1 MLPRAVED
9 TAARFGDEYAW
20 RREDIPYAVRALE
33 IAGLAI
39 VGGEAWV
46 VRPKSE
52 CASHE
57 PSSKQDNL
65 NPEKRT
71 HGLVLDETRDWVIY
85 GVLPIRDGRP
95 IASFTWDVEPK
106 STEETWETFVSRS
119 ATEVLAWIEAA
130 NVEDQVLPHLARSV
144 FYNVVIESPRRATL
158 I

>member
-1 MLPRAVED
+1 MLPPEVED
-9 TAARFGDEYAW
+9 AAARFGDEYAW
-20 RREDIPYAVRALE
+20 RRDDIPFAVRALE
-33 IAGLAI
+33 TAGLAI

-46 VRPKSE
+46 VRHKSE

-71 HGLVLDETRDWVIY
+71 HGLVLDETSDWVIY

-106 STEETWETFVSRS
+106 STEETWESFVAR
-119 ATEVLAWIEAA
+119 AAAEVLAWIDTVK
-130 NVEDQVLPHLARSV
+130 VEDQVLPHLARSV
-144 FYNVVIESPRRATL
+144 FYNVVIEPRSRTAAR
-158 I
+158 